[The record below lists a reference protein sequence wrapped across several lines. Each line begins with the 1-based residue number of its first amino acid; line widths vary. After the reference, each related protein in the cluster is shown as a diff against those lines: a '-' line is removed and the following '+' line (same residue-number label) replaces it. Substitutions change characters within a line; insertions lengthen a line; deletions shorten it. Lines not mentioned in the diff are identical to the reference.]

1 MITTVHPAFGY
12 VILKQQIPAN
22 TAIYDEPVN
31 NGVVNITD
39 LSKFGKTSN
48 GFIWLHTSGEIT
60 FTNVETG
67 EVQIRNPGHCNINV
81 PEKLGIFKVEVTKDV
96 TVFCF
101 NGAINS
107 EKLPLPDVEYF
118 SLLENSTIELAPN
131 TKLFLADGSITTSN
145 QVFVGPKQIKVG
157 DSAKVFT
164 ANTNCYGYIFP

>member
-22 TAIYDEPVN
+22 TAIYNEPVN

-67 EVQIRNPGHCNINV
+67 EVQTRNPGHCNINV
-81 PEKLGIFKVEVTKDV
+81 PEKLGIFKVEVIKDA

-101 NGAINS
+101 NGDVNIG
-107 EKLPLPDVEYF
+107 KPPLPAVECF
-118 SLLENSTIELAPN
+118 SLLENSTTELSSN
-131 TKLFLADGSITTSN
+131 TKLFLADGSITVDN
-145 QVFVGPKQIKVG
+145 QTFTGPKQIKVG
-157 DSAKVFT
+157 DIVKNVT